1 MTTESTPILPSK
13 DIPSLKSATWYTY
26 YELARLHKFP
36 LGSILVFWPSAWGLT
51 MAAYSIRLPLHHL
64 MVQTAMFA
72 LGSTLLHSAACVL
85 NDICDRDIDR
95 KVERT
100 KNRPL
105 ATGVI
110 SVAGATVWLL
120 LLTFSS
126 VALLATAN
134 RTAFLY
140 GLLGVFPLHSLYPL
154 MKRWTWWPQ
163 AWLGLAMNWGFP
175 VGWMSV
181 TGTLNKE
188 IVGIFFLGTVC
199 WTIVYDTIYGC
210 QDVRDDRA
218 AGVKST
224 SLLFGSWVRPILCLF
239 AATFVGCMVYAGIL
253 NQQGTYYFAIA
264 VGGASLFFAW
274 QFLTWKVDNVK
285 DCGSKFEANGNMG
298 VIIWAGMFLD
308 YYFRVA

>member
-1 MTTESTPILPSK
+1 MATESTQFLPSK
-13 DIPSLKSATWYTY
+13 DIISPKVVTWYTY

-36 LGSILVFWPSAWGLT
+36 LGNILVFWPCAWGLT
-51 MAAYSIRLPLHHL
+51 MAAYSNRLSLHNL
-64 MVQTAMFA
+64 MIQTVMFA

-105 ATGVI
+105 ATGTI

-120 LLTFSS
+120 VLTFSS
-126 VALLATAN
+126 LALLATAN

-140 GLLGVFPLHSLYPL
+140 GLIGVFPLHALYPL

-175 VGWMSV
+175 VGWISV
-181 TGTLNKE
+181 SKTLNKE

-224 SLLFGSWVRPILCLF
+224 SLLFGSRVRPILCVF
-239 AATFVGCMVYAGIL
+239 AAGFVACMIYAGIL
-253 NQQGTYYFAIA
+253 NQQGTYYFVVA
-264 VGGASLFFAW
+264 VGGASLFLCMAVSDMERR
-274 QFLTWKVDNVK
+274 K
-285 DCGSKFEANGNMG
+285 
-298 VIIWAGMFLD
+298 
-308 YYFRVA
+308 R